1 MLAEDRSLR
10 ARAQEAAVHV
20 ERGVAEVNEL
30 GLEAQRAE
38 LAAIAPEL
46 LEKIRPDTGPKELPP
61 LPDAVDGKV
70 VLRLAPYPSGPLHIG
85 NARAFVLND
94 AYTKRYH
101 GRLLLVF
108 DDTIGSEDK
117 PLLPEAFDQV
127 KEGLDWAGVEYDEV
141 LYKSDRIPLH
151 YEWAEKLL
159 ATSEAYVCEARIA
172 SRTSTRRSRCGRR
185 CSPGSTAKAR
195 PSCGSR
201 RTWPIR
207 IRRSGTGSCS
217 ASRCGNTRASARST
231 GCGRCSSSPGP
242 STTPCWA

>member
-1 MLAEDRSLR
+1 MLIPQSRPRSR
-10 ARAQEAAVHV
+10 RFDFDTPRSDPGPGSQ
-20 ERGVAEVNEL
+20 RGRPP
-30 GLEAQRAE
+30 GPPQS
-38 LAAIAPEL
+38 L
-46 LEKIRPDTGPKELPP
+46 LEKTRPDVGPKTLPP

-94 AYTKRYH
+94 AYAKRYH

-127 KEGLDWAGVEYDEV
+127 MEGIDWAGVEYDEV

-159 ATSEAYVCEARIA
+159 ATGEAYMCECDAETLRKNREAMRACVHRIQDVDETIA
-172 SRTSTRRSRCGRR
+172 MLQAILAGEY
-185 CSPGSTAKAR
+185 GEV
-195 PSCGSR
+195 
-201 RTWPIR
+201 
-207 IRRSGTGSCS
+207 
-217 ASRCGNTRASARST
+217 
-231 GCGRCSSSPGP
+231 
-242 STTPCWA
+242 